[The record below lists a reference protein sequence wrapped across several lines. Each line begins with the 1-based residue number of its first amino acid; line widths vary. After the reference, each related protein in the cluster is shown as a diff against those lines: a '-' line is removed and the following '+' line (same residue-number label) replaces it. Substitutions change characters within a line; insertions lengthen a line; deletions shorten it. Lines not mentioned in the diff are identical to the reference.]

1 LTNNLSKCKSTG
13 AFGRAKE
20 SEKIIADNYEMA
32 QGKNKKNV
40 EKYGGGAADASWE
53 LCKKNP
59 VNGLVAINLHCSRRH
74 GPWPMENQCSCDSN
88 PLCNPPIATT
98 PRTYLISTSEMPT
111 KLICGLNR
119 DMVKAMFSFPRT
131 LSGRK
136 RANGILFVSLSGSLL
151 SSWSGI
157 PARNYLN

>member
-1 LTNNLSKCKSTG
+1 MKWHRERTRRMWRNMG
-13 AFGRAKE
+13 AGRRMQVGSYVKR
-20 SEKIIADNYEMA
+20 
-32 QGKNKKNV
+32 
-40 EKYGGGAADASWE
+40 
-53 LCKKNP
+53 NP

-88 PLCNPPIATT
+88 PLYNPPIATT

-136 RANGILFVSLSGSLL
+136 RANGILFASLYESSPLFLERNTCKKLLKLTVSL
-151 SSWSGI
+151 
-157 PARNYLN
+157 NTQT